1 MLLKIVLA
9 QELQSVLLN
18 HDMVVVVLLVELNPQ
33 GEYGEE
39 GEHGPQD
46 SW

>member
-33 GEYGEE
+33 FGPPEAG
-39 GEHGPQD
+39 HGPQD